1 MKKTHR
7 ADKVAFWAMSA
18 EEAMQRVGS
27 SPDGLRGGDIQQRG
41 GQKTVE
47 RVRWMEEMWLFADQF
62 RKPLPLLLFVGLF
75 FSALLGEFVNAAI
88 IMGILL
94 LSGILGFIQER
105 NAGRAMEAL
114 RKMIQSRA
122 TVRRA
127 GKVEEIGLAAVV
139 EGDILLLKAGDMIAA
154 DSLLLELEDLY
165 INEAALTGES
175 FPTEKKTGVLPA
187 ETPLLNRSNA
197 VFAGTSVISGTA
209 TALAMATGANS
220 ELGGVAQEIGTIQ
233 QQTAFERGLS
243 AFGMLLMRV
252 ALIMAGLI
260 LVLNLGLGKPA
271 LDSLLFALALSLGLT
286 PEILPAIVTITLA
299 SGARRL
305 AAKKV
310 IVKKLAAIQNFGAID
325 ILCSDKTGTLTEGT
339 VQVHACVDIDGKA
352 STRVALFAFLNSS
365 YETGYVNPMDE
376 AIRAQLT
383 LDISAF
389 SKLDEVPYDFIRK
402 RLSVV
407 VGTNGAHTMITK
419 GAVKN
424 VLEVCR
430 EVQRPDGTRAPIAD
444 FLTQLQ
450 EQFDVFSKAGFRT
463 IGLAYKDVSDDPV
476 ITKEDETEMVFLG
489 FVLLFDPP
497 RAGVA
502 ELVQALKRQK
512 VRLKIITGDNAR
524 IARTTAVQIG
534 LPAARIATGVDLHA
548 MSDEA
553 MAHQVQEI
561 DIFAEIE
568 PAQKERI
575 VRALQRKGHV
585 VGYIGDGINDASALK
600 AADVGIS
607 VQNAVDVAKESAD
620 MILLEKGLGV
630 ILEGISEGRK
640 TYLNT
645 LKYIFITISANFGN
659 MFSMAGAS
667 ILLPFIPLLPAQI
680 LLTNLLTDLPAFA
693 IASDQVDQEMLAKPR
708 RWDNQL
714 IRRFM
719 MVFGLESSIFDFLTF
734 AVLLF
739 VFRTSP
745 EAFRTGWF
753 IETVVTEIGI
763 LLVIRTRRA
772 FFRSAVGSWLLGA
785 SLAVVTLVLLLP
797 YLPFADFLGF
807 TPLPLSVLATML
819 GIALLYTLTGEW
831 TKRWLFKKMHY

>member
-1 MKKTHR
+1 MKKTDV
-7 ADKVAFWAMSA
+7 AASVAFWAMQG
-18 EEAMQRVGS
+18 EEAMKWAHS
-27 SPDGLRGGDIQQRG
+27 SLDGLSSADFQQRG
-41 GQKTVE
+41 ATVAK
-47 RVRWMEEMWLFADQF
+47 RVRWIEEMGLFAAQF
-62 RKPLPLLLFVGLF
+62 KKPLPLLLLAGLF
-75 FSALLGEFVNAAI
+75 FSAVLGEFVNAAI

-94 LSGILGFIQER
+94 LSGILGFMQER

-114 RKMIQSRA
+114 RKMIQSKA
-122 TVRRA
+122 TVRR
-127 GKVEEIGLAAVV
+127 GGMVEEIALESVV

-165 INEAALTGES
+165 VNEAVLTGES
-175 FPTEKKTGVLPA
+175 FPAEKKLGVLPS
-187 ETPLLNRSNA
+187 ETPLLSRSNA

-209 TALAMATGANS
+209 TALAMATGVHS
-220 ELGGVAQEIGTIQ
+220 QLGGIAQEIGGMQ

-252 ALIMAGLI
+252 ALIMSGLI

-305 AAKKV
+305 AEKKV

-339 VQVHACVDIDGKA
+339 VQVHACVDTEGA
-352 STRVALFAFLNSS
+352 QSAQVELYALLNSS
-365 YETGYVNPMDE
+365 YETGYANPMDE
-376 AIRAQLT
+376 AIRSQLNA
-383 LDISAF
+383 DIRAF

-407 VGTNGAHTMITK
+407 AANNGARLMITK

-424 VLEVCR
+424 IWEVCSR
-430 EVQRPDGTRAPIAD
+430 VQRPDGTLTPIAD
-444 FLTQLQ
+444 FIESLQ
-450 EQFDVFSKAGFRT
+450 QRFEAFSTTGFRT

-476 ITKEDETEMVFLG
+476 ITKEDESDLIFLG
-489 FVLLFDPP
+489 FILLFDPP

-502 ELVQALKRQK
+502 ELVQALQRQK
-512 VRLKIITGDNAR
+512 VQLKIITGDNAR
-524 IARTTAVQIG
+524 IAQTTARQIG
-534 LPAARIATGVDLHA
+534 LPAPRIATGTDLQA
-548 MSDEA
+548 MSDDA
-553 MAHQVQEI
+553 MTQQVQEI

-568 PAQKERI
+568 PSQKERI

-620 MILLEKGLGV
+620 MILLEKGLEV
-630 ILEGISEGRK
+630 ILDGISEGRK

-667 ILLPFIPLLPAQI
+667 VLLRFIPLLPAQI

-693 IASDQVDQEMLAKPR
+693 IASDQVDREMLAKPR
-708 RWDNQL
+708 RWDNRL
-714 IRRFM
+714 IRQFM
-719 MVFGLESSIFDFLTF
+719 IVFGLESSLFDFLTF

-739 VFRTSP
+739 FFHASP
-745 EAFRTGWF
+745 TVFRTGWF
-753 IETVVTEIGI
+753 VETVLTEIGI
-763 LLVIRTRRA
+763 LLVIRTRRP
-772 FFRSAVGSWLLGA
+772 FFQSAASRLLLGA
-785 SLAVVTLVLLLP
+785 SLGVVVLVLLLP
-797 YLPFADFLGF
+797 YLPFAGWIGF

-819 GIALLYTLTGEW
+819 GIALLYTFTGEW
-831 TKRWLFKKMHY
+831 TKQWLFRKMNY